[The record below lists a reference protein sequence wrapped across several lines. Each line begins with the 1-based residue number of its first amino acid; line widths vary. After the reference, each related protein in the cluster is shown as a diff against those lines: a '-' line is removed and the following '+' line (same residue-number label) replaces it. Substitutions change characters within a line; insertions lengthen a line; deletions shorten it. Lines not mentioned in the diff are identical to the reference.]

1 MSYLIAMAL
10 FGLFTWGSNTYTAAP
25 AHLKDSTAIKIN
37 RADTRFQYISLTLLI
52 LTAIISWGRR

>member
-10 FGLFTWGSNTYTAAP
+10 FGLFTWGSNTYASAP
-25 AHLKDSTAIKIN
+25 EHLKVSTAIKIN
-37 RADTRFQYISLTLLI
+37 RTDSRFQTISLSLLI